1 MVESQFGE
9 IGAVGSGFAGAGQAL
24 HSAKQGNDQLQQQ
37 IESGQLTIDPDAAE
51 KAAKVYEDKADK
63 VSRLAERAV
72 GLNRVDGLGD
82 YSSGQQLAKKF
93 GLKAQ
98 NGSTGAADLLGELRD
113 ELRRKAGLFRQAAK
127 DYKATDEQVSQDLG
141 KGLNG

>member
-51 KAAKVYEDKADK
+51 KAAKVYEDKADR
-63 VSRLAERAV
+63 VDDLGRSANR
-72 GLNRVDGLGD
+72 LNRVEGLGE
-82 YSSGQQLAKKF
+82 YRSGQELAKKF
-93 GLKAQ
+93 EMKAK
-98 NGSTGAADLLGELRD
+98 NGSTGASDLLTALRD
-113 ELRRKAGLFRQAAK
+113 ELYRKADLFREAAK
-127 DYKATDEQVSQDLG
+127 DYVATDEQIGQDAQRSLQ
-141 KGLNG
+141 